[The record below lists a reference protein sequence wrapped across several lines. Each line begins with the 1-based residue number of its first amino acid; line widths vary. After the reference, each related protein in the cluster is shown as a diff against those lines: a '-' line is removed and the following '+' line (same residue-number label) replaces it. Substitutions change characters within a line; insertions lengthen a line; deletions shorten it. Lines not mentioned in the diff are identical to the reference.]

1 MDGSGRGEPI
11 RAWRHPRAR
20 RAPDARPARRV
31 EPVQVRHAR
40 GGVRDDHVRE
50 NAVGVSNLGAVET
63 ADETRDDARLAVRP
77 ARAVPEPRVGTPRV
91 DVGTRVG
98 IPTRVVFA
106 GASGPVVEVGGEEGR
121 LGRRVGVAFDN
132 VRAHRHVAAGDE
144 SRRRRRDASVDHQL
158 EHGVRGRTGR
168 GRRPRGR
175 RPLVPGV
182 VFNLIP
188 VRVPLIPVRVPI
200 LVPVRVPAEGER
212 VRPLDRLDAA
222 LAHGR
227 EERSTADDVHEVH
240 ALCSERGW
248 VVSAFGGGDGCAF
261 LRLEVLGPTRA
272 GEDSLDVEL
281 GPAED
286 AREGGVQLTTERGA
300 RNERVD
306 GAAVVAEHLGVA
318 EQGGPGV
325 VLVFRG
331 FGCPRARGE
340 APGGGAKPTAGAL
353 GVVQRAPTLA
363 RKNLVRR
370 DGADERVGARV
381 RLVRVAARQ
390 RVGMQ
395 PLRRATK
402 AIFDLRIRGVGR
414 HAKYRVQTPRL
425 GVRVTLRGACEPAR
439 GARAGRARARPH
451 AGEDVPLARSEGDGE
466 VFRGVSHDE
475 SARVAETHR
484 RILGRGNPRRAR
496 AMTPEEHARALR
508 ARGLAF
514 VHRTLDPTARDPSA
528 LRTPGSSWR
537 SKMANADVGAFYG
550 TPDVARRRATPEHY
564 RVDGAPTLGSPAFAD
579 VTVEPLARSP
589 TTLERKN
596 PPSAA
601 AWSLASPVAMATLDL
616 SRDPS
621 SPAIFASASPPS
633 VSPSTSAAARE
644 MSAAAVSAAV
654 MGATAVAEAVMR
666 ADVMRADVMRADVMR
681 ADVRAGRPGRTSAG
695 TNAIAKTGTSRL
707 EPGTLAGPIGTVPTV
722 ENGTQTPSRVEN
734 GTQTADAAV
743 APPPN
748 PDSLGAPRAATE
760 SRVLF
765 TAVRLERERR
775 ELRDRVALLTQRE
788 EALARRE
795 AGVRAARGEVAEAIS
810 FALDAEKFGESRAS
824 LANQTLALDRAK
836 TAKDLERLRAA
847 CAATEARAAKREAEI
862 RRLEEDAATARDDA
876 ARTRED
882 AKIASAELRE
892 TQAATARAE
901 ARREAAERRAEEAVC
916 RAEATRGEA
925 ERAREVAARNLRE
938 LRAEAESAALRK
950 REAELAADA
959 AKAEAERVKAE
970 MAEAERVKAEMIKEV
985 DEAKTAEVERAKT
998 AEVERAKGA
1007 EVENAKGAEVENA
1020 KGAEVENAKPEE
1032 CASERASECAEECA
1046 EERAEERASECAS
1059 ERLASSP
1066 RATPPPPPSPRRPA
1080 SLADVRRAGLAEARA
1095 VDLRRARAALDAD
1108 RAAFES
1114 SAKARSDAIEAE
1126 LAAAAT
1132 ATAAVRSAEASVAL
1146 QTEAL
1151 EASKR
1156 AWATTRAEQNA
1167 ALEDARA
1174 GWAATEA
1181 ALLEAAEAKV
1191 EAIEARA
1198 RGAMDDAA
1206 RRVAAA
1212 DARVAT
1218 AREVAAALEAGRAEL
1233 DREAASLKAREASSA
1248 SLEASLR
1255 VAAAESTAAARRV
1268 AADAETH
1275 LRRRAA
1281 DLTRLGDERAAR
1293 LADAE
1298 AAAEALMRTAR
1309 RREAEAEARERNAR
1323 AAEEAAKR
1331 ARTDAEEERSRVEAL
1346 AARLETKYAEDR
1358 AALEEGWREVDAASK
1373 RRIA

>member
-20 RAPDARPARRV
+20 RAPDARPARRI

-91 DVGTRVG
+91 GVGTRVG

-121 LGRRVGVAFDN
+121 RSGGASGVAFDN

-168 GRRPRGR
+168 GRRPRRR

-439 GARAGRARARPH
+439 ARARVARARAHMRAKMCPSRAARVTEKFSEASAMTSPRGSPKRIVEFSAAAILGARAR
-451 AGEDVPLARSEGDGE
+451 
-466 VFRGVSHDE
+466 
-475 SARVAETHR
+475 
-484 RILGRGNPRRAR
+484 
-496 AMTPEEHARALR
+496 
-508 ARGLAF
+508 
-514 VHRTLDPTARDPSA
+514 
-528 LRTPGSSWR
+528 
-537 SKMANADVGAFYG
+537 
-550 TPDVARRRATPEHY
+550 
-564 RVDGAPTLGSPAFAD
+564 
-579 VTVEPLARSP
+579 
-589 TTLERKN
+589 
-596 PPSAA
+596 
-601 AWSLASPVAMATLDL
+601 
-616 SRDPS
+616 
-621 SPAIFASASPPS
+621 
-633 VSPSTSAAARE
+633 
-644 MSAAAVSAAV
+644 
-654 MGATAVAEAVMR
+654 
-666 ADVMRADVMRADVMR
+666 
-681 ADVRAGRPGRTSAG
+681 
-695 TNAIAKTGTSRL
+695 
-707 EPGTLAGPIGTVPTV
+707 
-722 ENGTQTPSRVEN
+722 
-734 GTQTADAAV
+734 
-743 APPPN
+743 
-748 PDSLGAPRAATE
+748 
-760 SRVLF
+760 
-765 TAVRLERERR
+765 
-775 ELRDRVALLTQRE
+775 
-788 EALARRE
+788 
-795 AGVRAARGEVAEAIS
+795 
-810 FALDAEKFGESRAS
+810 
-824 LANQTLALDRAK
+824 
-836 TAKDLERLRAA
+836 
-847 CAATEARAAKREAEI
+847 
-862 RRLEEDAATARDDA
+862 
-876 ARTRED
+876 
-882 AKIASAELRE
+882 
-892 TQAATARAE
+892 
-901 ARREAAERRAEEAVC
+901 
-916 RAEATRGEA
+916 
-925 ERAREVAARNLRE
+925 
-938 LRAEAESAALRK
+938 
-950 REAELAADA
+950 
-959 AKAEAERVKAE
+959 
-970 MAEAERVKAEMIKEV
+970 
-985 DEAKTAEVERAKT
+985 
-998 AEVERAKGA
+998 
-1007 EVENAKGAEVENA
+1007 
-1020 KGAEVENAKPEE
+1020 
-1032 CASERASECAEECA
+1032 
-1046 EERAEERASECAS
+1046 
-1059 ERLASSP
+1059 
-1066 RATPPPPPSPRRPA
+1066 
-1080 SLADVRRAGLAEARA
+1080 
-1095 VDLRRARAALDAD
+1095 
-1108 RAAFES
+1108 
-1114 SAKARSDAIEAE
+1114 
-1126 LAAAAT
+1126 
-1132 ATAAVRSAEASVAL
+1132 
-1146 QTEAL
+1146 
-1151 EASKR
+1151 
-1156 AWATTRAEQNA
+1156 
-1167 ALEDARA
+1167 
-1174 GWAATEA
+1174 
-1181 ALLEAAEAKV
+1181 
-1191 EAIEARA
+1191 
-1198 RGAMDDAA
+1198 
-1206 RRVAAA
+1206 
-1212 DARVAT
+1212 
-1218 AREVAAALEAGRAEL
+1218 
-1233 DREAASLKAREASSA
+1233 
-1248 SLEASLR
+1248 
-1255 VAAAESTAAARRV
+1255 
-1268 AADAETH
+1268 
-1275 LRRRAA
+1275 
-1281 DLTRLGDERAAR
+1281 
-1293 LADAE
+1293 
-1298 AAAEALMRTAR
+1298 
-1309 RREAEAEARERNAR
+1309 
-1323 AAEEAAKR
+1323 
-1331 ARTDAEEERSRVEAL
+1331 
-1346 AARLETKYAEDR
+1346 
-1358 AALEEGWREVDAASK
+1358 
-1373 RRIA
+1373 